1 MKKLICGLLAVLLCA
16 CSAQPAKNYKS
27 EEEFNAYIQTMPALL
42 IDSSSTIVNQFFK
55 NEKAYG
61 FEEIEKTWPEY
72 DLDTYLEELKINDE
86 VKAELENYDRDS
98 LSERNKIIYD
108 MLSMSVQDAVTD
120 LDDEAYFYLANCPL
134 GYYEGEMS
142 SIALVFMFFNLYD
155 ELDIQ
160 SALNLART
168 LPEFVDSLVAFEQ
181 ERQDK
186 GYGMT
191 PREISLAIE
200 SYEDLLTK
208 DYMFIVDDFEE
219 KIMAVDFID
228 ETEKQAV
235 FEEFTQLIHDNY
247 PLAFQKAIDGLNN
260 LEVKQG
266 NIDSLADLPQGSQYY
281 KYLVESKTGYT
292 DGDEYLKY
300 LDDCLN
306 QVVMEFQLLY
316 QTSGDPTGQQA
327 TPSLPVSDPNEMLL
341 EIRSRMS
348 TDFPELKELN
358 YEMSYLPEGLEELM
372 PNTLAFY
379 KNSSYDDT
387 DEKQVMM
394 LNGRFEDFDFN
405 TIAHEGYP
413 GHMYQRIYNIEHGI
427 PVIQDLL
434 APLIYSEGYATYV
447 ADFAAKYSDKA
458 AYDKMM
464 NLNGVYGTLIL
475 LQYEYRINVL
485 NEDVSAEVKE
495 VFGLVTDDDYQQ
507 FVDLFTMSP
516 SVYIDYYVGYM
527 QFNDIRNAYFEKNK
541 NASDL
546 DFHTDL
552 LNLGPMQ
559 MNLLKEY
566 MINGIK

>member
-16 CSAQPAKNYKS
+16 CSVQPAKNYKS

-292 DGDEYLKY
+292 DGNEYLKY